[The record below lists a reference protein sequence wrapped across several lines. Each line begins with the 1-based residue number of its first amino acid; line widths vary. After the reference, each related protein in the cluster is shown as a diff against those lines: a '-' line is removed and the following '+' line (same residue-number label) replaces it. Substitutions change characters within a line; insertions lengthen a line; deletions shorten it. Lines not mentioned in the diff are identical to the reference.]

1 MSHSTARTLRNACT
15 LIVVSFVCLSL
26 SAQWQRASAKDLTAR
41 VSDELKKKL
50 STADRAEPSFCRR
63 ELLCGEAVL
72 SRFYER
78 RAFRPA
84 WMEQDG
90 RFAQAQDLVDSIH
103 KSALEGLNPDVYH
116 LSAIEAL
123 LEEMEIP
130 RAAGMRRV
138 EADALSD
145 LDLLLT
151 DAFLVYGSH
160 LVSGRVDPETIHSRW
175 IARGREAD
183 LAGLLEAALEKSEV
197 GTTLAGLLPKHHG
210 YGLLREALSEHRGI
224 MAAGGWPSVPDGP
237 TLRKEEAADKRPS
250 AALHP
255 ACRDARGAGRSSFV
269 PGFRRDRL
277 PIPHRYSVYAS
288 SFVWPPAFAGASLV
302 RLASGHFSTAAEE
315 GVSRHP
321 QGERGPR
328 VAALRARLIASGD
341 LGPDEGG
348 DPEIFDEA
356 VDQGVRRFQTR
367 HGLTAD
373 GAVGPATL
381 AALNVP
387 VEERVRQIEL
397 NMERWRWLPEDLGKK
412 HILVN
417 IAAFGLEVVEEGE
430 TVLAMRVVAGK
441 KARDTPVFSGRMT
454 YLVLNPHWHIPHTIA
469 VRDMVPQAKK
479 DPGYLDRQGIRVF
492 RNWEDLAPEIRSET
506 IDWAEITSRNFS
518 FKLRQD
524 PGPLNALG
532 RVKFM
537 FPNRFAVYL
546 HDTPVRKLFE
556 RSRRDFSSGCIR
568 VENPMDLAAYVLR
581 GDPKWG
587 REQLLSAIE
596 SETTRIVW
604 LPEPIPVHLLYWT
617 AWVDQDGKV
626 QFRLDVYGRDGPL
639 DLALG

>member
-1 MSHSTARTLRNACT
+1 MLHITR
-15 LIVVSFVCLSL
+15 
-26 SAQWQRASAKDLTAR
+26 
-41 VSDELKKKL
+41 
-50 STADRAEPSFCRR
+50 
-63 ELLCGEAVL
+63 
-72 SRFYER
+72 
-78 RAFRPA
+78 
-84 WMEQDG
+84 
-90 RFAQAQDLVDSIH
+90 
-103 KSALEGLNPDVYH
+103 
-116 LSAIEAL
+116 
-123 LEEMEIP
+123 
-130 RAAGMRRV
+130 
-138 EADALSD
+138 
-145 LDLLLT
+145 
-151 DAFLVYGSH
+151 
-160 LVSGRVDPETIHSRW
+160 
-175 IARGREAD
+175 IA
-183 LAGLLEAALEKSEV
+183 
-197 GTTLAGLLPKHHG
+197 
-210 YGLLREALSEHRGI
+210 
-224 MAAGGWPSVPDGP
+224 
-237 TLRKEEAADKRPS
+237 
-250 AALHP
+250 
-255 ACRDARGAGRSSFV
+255 
-269 PGFRRDRL
+269 
-277 PIPHRYSVYAS
+277 
-288 SFVWPPAFAGASLV
+288 
-302 RLASGHFSTAAEE
+302 
-315 GVSRHP
+315 
-321 QGERGPR
+321 
-328 VAALRARLIASGD
+328 
-341 LGPDEGG
+341 
-348 DPEIFDEA
+348 
-356 VDQGVRRFQTR
+356 
-367 HGLTAD
+367 
-373 GAVGPATL
+373 
-381 AALNVP
+381 P
-387 VEERVRQIEL
+387 VE
-397 NMERWRWLPEDLGKK
+397 PEDLGKK

-532 RVKFM
+532 RVRFM